1 MKRFNQ
7 LCFFSL
13 AATSMLGVSSC
24 ISDDSVG
31 VVNQLSYLTVN
42 KTLAEEYKADRWDTL
57 RIAAPE
63 VQQSNANKP
72 LSYRWEI
79 NGEVVSTEKDLAYE
93 CKDYTKD
100 KNNPFLCR
108 LTISNEDGSYYKTFK
123 LHVQYRYRTGVYVL
137 AEDNGKAIISYIRPD
152 SEKPVV
158 ERDLLSKNN
167 AEVTFNGVPTAATII
182 DYYGKND
189 IFFAAGSPSQVYRL
203 DGNTMQLV
211 STAKAAGTVSY
222 LYPNKLG
229 ALNNEQS
236 GGKLSVIEDGEISD
250 IKTSDLSLVITS
262 GTSRD
267 IAKVIPK
274 SNLAPAVFSWADIGI
289 DNYTGL
295 ALYDNS
301 QGFVTYSPDAK
312 VSTKDNLQK
321 TKLTYPEQFT
331 GLQLLGM
338 VPVGKNHDV
347 ALFLQDAA
355 AGKYYHVWLYP
366 GSYNDRVKR
375 QNSEPEL
382 KQAKIEVPASAGFNT
397 KTKFVA
403 AQSTNLVYYSSG
415 NKVYAYSVLSKGNF
429 PTTPDFTCGEGEE
442 VAAMVLN
449 ADESELIVATNSTTS
464 KQGSVYSFNLHDKKQ
479 SWKYQNATGNVV
491 SLMFRK

>member
-13 AATSMLGVSSC
+13 AAASMLGVSSC
-24 ISDDSVG
+24 ISDESVG
-31 VVNQLSYLTVN
+31 VVNQLSYLSVN

-63 VQQSNANKP
+63 VHQSNTTKP

-79 NGEVVSTEKDLAYE
+79 NGKVVSTEKDLAYE

-108 LTISNEDGSYYKTFK
+108 LTISNEDGSYFKTFK

-137 AEDNGKAIISYIRPD
+137 ANDNGKSIISYIRPD
-152 SEKPVV
+152 SAKSVV

-167 AEVTFNGVPTAATII
+167 AEVTFSDAPTAATII

-189 IFFAAGSPSQVYRL
+189 IFFAAGSPSQIYRL

-222 LYPNKLG
+222 LYANKLG
-229 ALNNEQS
+229 SLNNEQA
-236 GGKLSVIEDGEISD
+236 GGKLTVIEDGDISD
-250 IKTSDLSLVITS
+250 IKTSDLSLVVTS
-262 GTSRD
+262 STSRD
-267 IAKVIPK
+267 VAIVLPNK
-274 SNLAPAVFSWADIGI
+274 NLAPAGFSWVDVGI
-289 DNYTGL
+289 NNYTGL

-301 QGFVTYSPDAK
+301 KGFVVYAPDAK
-312 VSTKDNLQK
+312 VSAKDNLQK
-321 TKLTYPEQFT
+321 TKFIYNEQFT

-338 VPVGKNHDV
+338 VPVNKNHNV

-366 GSYNDRVKR
+366 GSYNERVKR

-382 KQAKIEVPASAGFNT
+382 KQAKIEVPASAGFNA

-403 AQSTNLVYYSSG
+403 SQSTNLVYYSSG

-464 KQGSVYSFNLHDKKQ
+464 KQGSVYSFNLHTNKEN
-479 SWKYQNATGNVV
+479 WRYQNVTGNVI